1 MIIKNQFI
9 EMKWTTRNKK
19 YFEDKGYK
27 FTKKFDT
34 FNIKLE
40 DLQLNS
46 NKNIKCIC
54 DYCNEEFD
62 SRFSIVSK
70 YLNSKDT
77 YKLACNKC
85 THKKIKDTNLER
97 YGVEVPIQS
106 KKIQE
111 KIKNTCLNKYGVEYS
126 GQSKTK
132 KEKTKQTNLERYGVE
147 YNLQRKDIRDKIK
160 KTNLE
165 KYGFENPMQ
174 NKLVQQKMIKTN
186 LKKYGVKYTWQNEKV
201 KDRIKET
208 NLEKY
213 GVEYNLQ
220 NKNIRK
226 KIEETNFR
234 KYGVKYPMQNKRIKN
249 KMIFNNLKKYGV
261 KYTLQDK
268 IVREKINKSL
278 YMNGTAPCSKQQK
291 HLHDLLDGELNY
303 PIGRCLLD
311 IAFPNE
317 MIYIEYDGS
326 GHDLQV
332 KLGNIT
338 IEKFKQNE
346 INRQYFLKNKGW
358 KIIRIISR
366 KDKLLTDNEFLELIN
381 NAKNYLTNSDHTWV
395 EIDIDNRTYNCK
407 EKSYLF

>member
-186 LKKYGVKYTWQNEKV
+186 LKKYGVKYT
-201 KDRIKET
+201 
-208 NLEKY
+208 
-213 GVEYNLQ
+213 
-220 NKNIRK
+220 
-226 KIEETNFR
+226 
-234 KYGVKYPMQNKRIKN
+234 
-249 KMIFNNLKKYGV
+249 
-261 KYTLQDK
+261 LQDK